1 MSSLFTAHYIN
12 RLRIGDGLDIHL
24 VMQIH
29 SLACMVLGGAA
40 LSLPHSLYS
49 SSMGS
54 YNHMSHEF
62 IRLYG
67 CLTLAVGWLVHRC
80 RSVEDGRLH
89 RNISESFGLCYI
101 LQSLA
106 MLRAQF
112 TDPSGH
118 SLLHWSIALLF
129 LSIGTL
135 YLYIR
140 ITNKIKYFE
149 LPNNGSKD

>member
-1 MSSLFTAHYIN
+1 MSSLFSAHYIN
-12 RLRIGDGLDIHL
+12 RMRIGDGLDVHL

-80 RSVEDGRLH
+80 RSLED
-89 RNISESFGLCYI
+89 
-101 LQSLA
+101 A